1 MSDKNGTNHAVITEQ
16 CVQNSV
22 HSDDAHGSFRE
33 LFGCETREE
42 AWEQVVRE
50 ILLWVSGA
58 LRGNPF
64 DLHMIE
70 LLLRELDDPDM
81 VVDVNV
87 MPPHCRSCGA
97 LVKST
102 SKGLWAP
109 CEETS
114 SGPTCISSCAVG
126 GSNCEEQR
134 CANSILNE
142 TSFSD
147 FSSGVMGQSERVR
160 SCSRPAPFRNPRH
173 PRNFSAAKSPE
184 RGTGSMYCEGYMG
197 NKTSSDF
204 YTCSNSFRSSGNVA
218 HSPAMSFITHDS
230 HYYNYY
236 DIPYGTAAECYG
248 PPFMES
254 SCGRGSSCRFQVLE
268 SDGDRKTSS
277 DYFRI
282 HAADRLIPADPNDR
296 WPFE

>member
-50 ILLWVSGA
+50 ILLWVLGA

-102 SKGLWAP
+102 SKGLGAP

-126 GSNCEEQR
+126 GSNCEE
-134 CANSILNE
+134 
-142 TSFSD
+142 
-147 FSSGVMGQSERVR
+147 
-160 SCSRPAPFRNPRH
+160 H